1 MKALKDL
8 FLQELEDMYDSE
20 KRIVKALPDLIE
32 ATTCSE
38 LKSALESHLQ
48 ETEGH
53 VEKLEKVFEA
63 FGEKPKA
70 TKCPAIVGILSEGDD
85 LVSKNK
91 KSPNINAAIICAGQ
105 KVEHYEIATYGGLVQ
120 LAITMQLHEAADL
133 LDKTLVEEEDTDA
146 RLTEIAENDINLRA
160 EHEGDHDA
168 WSREGSEEEGSSEG
182 SGEEED
188 ETT

>member
-20 KRIVKALPDLIE
+20 KRIVKALPDLID

-38 LKSALESHLQ
+38 LRDALQTHLG

-63 FGEKPKA
+63 FGEKAKGK
-70 TKCPAIVGILSEGDD
+70 KCPAMVGILDEGDE

-91 KSPNINAAIICAGQ
+91 KSPNVNAAIICAGQ
-105 KVEHYEIATYGGLVQ
+105 KVEHYEIATYGC
-120 LAITMQLHEAADL
+120 LHSWAELLGNQAAAELLDEILSEEKAADR
-133 LDKTLVEEEDTDA
+133 TLNNLAMEKNEEA
-146 RLTEIAENDINLRA
+146 M
-160 EHEGDHDA
+160 
-168 WSREGSEEEGSSEG
+168 EE
-182 SGEEED
+182 
-188 ETT
+188 TANR

>member
-38 LKSALESHLQ
+38 LKSALEAHLQ

-53 VEKLEKVFEA
+53 VEKLERVFEA
-63 FGEKPKA
+63 VGAKPKA
-70 TKCPAIVGILSEGDD
+70 TKCPAMVGILDEGDD

-91 KSPNINAAIICAGQ
+91 KSPNLNAAIICAGQ
-105 KVEHYEIATYGGLVQ
+105 KVEHYEIATYGC
-120 LAITMQLHEAADL
+120 LHSWAELMGNSEAADIL
-133 LDKTLVEEEDTDA
+133 NEILDEEKAADRTLNNLAAEKNEEA
-146 RLTEIAENDINLRA
+146 R
-160 EHEGDHDA
+160 
-168 WSREGSEEEGSSEG
+168 EEAL
-182 SGEEED
+182 D
-188 ETT
+188 N

>member
-38 LKSALESHLQ
+38 LKDALQTHLR

-53 VEKLEKVFEA
+53 VDKLERVFEA
-63 FGEKPKA
+63 IGEKPKSH
-70 TKCPAIVGILSEGDD
+70 KCPAMVGILDEGDD

-105 KVEHYEIATYGGLVQ
+105 KVEHYEIATYGC
-120 LAITMQLHEAADL
+120 LHTWAELLGNTEAADIL
-133 LDKTLVEEEDTDA
+133 NEILDEEKAADRTLNTLAMEKNEEALEEAVEK
-146 RLTEIAENDINLRA
+146 
-160 EHEGDHDA
+160 
-168 WSREGSEEEGSSEG
+168 
-182 SGEEED
+182 
-188 ETT
+188 

>member
-48 ETEGH
+48 ETQGH
-53 VEKLEKVFEA
+53 VEKLEKVFET

-91 KSPNINAAIICAGQ
+91 KSPNLNAAIICAGQ
-105 KVEHYEIATYGGLVQ
+105 KVEHYEIATYGC
-120 LAITMQLHEAADL
+120 LHSWAELLGNTEAAEL
-133 LDKTLVEEEDTDA
+133 INEILDEEKAADRTLNNLSAEKNEEALEEAVE
-146 RLTEIAENDINLRA
+146 R
-160 EHEGDHDA
+160 
-168 WSREGSEEEGSSEG
+168 
-182 SGEEED
+182 
-188 ETT
+188 